1 MITQPNLIPGAP
13 AEPDP
18 KEWIQ
23 ERSKDPTLEKLSKS
37 MDFLKDAGLW
47 KAALSYW
54 IKSEIVTGVN
64 WDEKTQKNKI
74 DWNSWLQSNTLKK
87 SKITREELR
96 KSLCDQAACSYWYHK
111 QWEHRAD
118 SLYLQKKN
126 TLDRASCRLLRIS
139 DKNFANE
146 LYHRIKRKKQ
156 ASKCCSS
163 IGEGPERLQG
173 GLIPMQPLLSM
184 PFGLGVVLERLRIG
198 EVSAPLRLGKVFCLV
213 ELLKFTPC
221 KLDKSTADVLL
232 KEQFDLWIDSV
243 VEILDADLCL
253 MMNS

>member
-54 IKSEIVTGVN
+54 IKLEIVTGVN

-74 DWNSWLQSNTLKK
+74 DFLENSWLQSNTLKK
-87 SKITREELR
+87 SKITKEELR
-96 KSLCDQAACSYWYHK
+96 KSLYDQAACSYWYHK

-146 LYHRIKRKKQ
+146 LYHRIKAEETSFEEAARQ
-156 ASKCCSS
+156 Y
-163 IGEGPERLQG
+163 GEGPERFQG
-173 GLIPMQPLLSM
+173 GLIPMQPLLNM
-184 PFGLGVVLERLRIG
+184 PFGLAPVLERLKIK
-198 EVSAPLRLGKVFCLV
+198 EVSTPLRLGKIFCLV
-213 ELLKFTPC
+213 ELLKFSPS
-221 KLDKSTADVLL
+221 KLVCSLVTDFLSGAGTRAGTGH
-232 KEQFDLWIDSV
+232 
-243 VEILDADLCL
+243 A
-253 MMNS
+253 